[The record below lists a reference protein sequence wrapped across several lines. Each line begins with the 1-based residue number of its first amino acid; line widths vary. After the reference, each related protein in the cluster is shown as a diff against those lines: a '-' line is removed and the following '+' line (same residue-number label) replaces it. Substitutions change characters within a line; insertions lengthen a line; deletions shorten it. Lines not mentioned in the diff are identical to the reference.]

1 MSEYLPFGGF
11 KWIEDVTKF
20 GVASKSTKLPKG
32 HIDIMSIPNAA
43 KEGYFFQVDLEYP
56 RELHDKHKDFPFAAE
71 HRIPPGSKL
80 PKLLPTLF
88 NKSKYI
94 IHYRNLKQALSN
106 GLILT
111 KIHKV
116 LKFNQSAWLRPYIE
130 LNTNLRAA
138 SKSSFE
144 KNLYKMMNNAV
155 FGKTMENIRRHRTVK
170 ICKNWNGRYGAK
182 NLIASIR
189 FHSRTIFS
197 ENLVAIELTKSLV
210 CFNKPLY
217 IGAAILDISKLCM
230 YDFHYSFMLPT
241 MGEENCMLL
250 YMDTDSFIYELQCLD
265 ACKEVLKAHNSKF
278 DTCDYSENNP
288 YMIERL
294 NKKIPGLMSDEAN
307 GKIITLLL
315 V

>member
-1 MSEYLPFGGF
+1 MSTYDPTQPSKYIMYLDVNNLYGWAMSEYLPFGGF

-155 FGKTMENIRRHRTVK
+155 FGMEPKT
-170 ICKNWNGRYGAK
+170 
-182 NLIASIR
+182 
-189 FHSRTIFS
+189 
-197 ENLVAIELTKSLV
+197 
-210 CFNKPLY
+210 
-217 IGAAILDISKLCM
+217 
-230 YDFHYSFMLPT
+230 
-241 MGEENCMLL
+241 
-250 YMDTDSFIYELQCLD
+250 
-265 ACKEVLKAHNSKF
+265 
-278 DTCDYSENNP
+278 
-288 YMIERL
+288 
-294 NKKIPGLMSDEAN
+294 
-307 GKIITLLL
+307 
-315 V
+315 